1 MAITTISTLSSSDT
15 ISALKDKTNSIINK
29 VNTVDLNNNNL
40 ILLSQSSDPA
50 DSSISAGS
58 FVMYMDKTSGDIRIK
73 VADDG
78 GTVRRYTLVD
88 YSTSSNS
95 VTYE

>member
-29 VNTVDLNNNNL
+29 VNEVDLGSNNL
-40 ILLSQSSDPA
+40 ILLSQSSDPVN
-50 DSSISAGS
+50 SSLSAGS
-58 FVMYMDKTSGDIRIK
+58 FVLYMDKTTSDIRIK
-73 VADDG
+73 ISDDN

-88 YSTSSNS
+88 YSEDSNS